1 MIADPETLYA
11 PAQQVVVAASAAG
24 VLPWGFVGSI
34 AEYKDIDR
42 LREIVRRSKRLGFR
56 GASCIHPN
64 QVRVCNEEF
73 GPTEQDVADARRH
86 VAAYHQ
92 ETGRASCRERGCQY
106 V

>member
-1 MIADPETLYA
+1 MAEIARADPRVVAMTLGSEDFGLSLGMIADPETLYA

-42 LREIVRRSKRLGFR
+42 LRETVRRSTRLGFR

-64 QVRVCNEEF
+64 QGRIRDRKRVGE
-73 GPTEQDVADARRH
+73 GKS
-86 VAAYHQ
+86 
-92 ETGRASCRERGCQY
+92 G
-106 V
+106 